1 MRQAF
6 QVSVS
11 ATPWTNQPSSEKV
24 IVVSDSAS
32 DGSKSL
38 VLQGT
43 VSAAPDNETVTLGAE
58 GRIEKE
64 STKTFTALVAAAL
77 SSSAAGTVSVYGQGS
92 AASGRVIVTTNP
104 SAGNTWT
111 VGLVGNTRTYT
122 FRSLASFTLLTGVA
136 ADVTTIVDNDYFDVT
151 ISGTVYRFWF
161 EVDGAGGTAPANPGT
176 LTKVSIDSTDTNAEV
191 AVTLEDSIESVITGF
206 TCSVSD
212 ATITCVK
219 DVLGAITFT
228 FADGAG
234 AAATGI
240 TNPSSVLGASD
251 TANVVTIGATASDTA
266 TNLDKAINDTG
277 TEGTHYGTGTTI
289 NEYLSSTVSGTIV
302 TITDK
307 IRCDRFLG
315 WTMTQSGTGLSLSAP
330 IGGVNGATLGTIA
343 VGASGIQ
350 DSFTLDNEDL
360 NAVTANFPGTITPTF
375 DAILVGGAP
384 FRVYAARGSGS
395 NVVFKIMG
403 GHSASKCT
411 EEILTGLTAGSS
423 TYEVKP
429 VVATGAYAGFEYI
442 KPICTSNGNSSPIQL
457 AAYVVSG

>member
-11 ATPWTNQPSSEKV
+11 ATPWTNQPASEKV
-24 IVVSDSAS
+24 IVVSGSAS

-43 VSAAPDNETVTLGAE
+43 VSGSPDNETVTLGSE

-77 SSSAAGTVSVYGQGS
+77 NSSAAGTVSIYGQGT

-104 SAGNTWT
+104 SPGNTWT
-111 VGLVGNTRTYT
+111 VGLVGNTRAYR
-122 FRSLASFTLLTGVA
+122 FVA
-136 ADVTTIVDNDYFDVT
+136 KGQATIVCGNAASLTTGDYFDLVL
-151 ISGTVYRFWF
+151 SGGSTKRFWYNI
-161 EVDGAGGTAPANPGT
+161 ASGGGAPADPGGG
-176 LTKVSIDSTDTNAEV
+176 LT
-191 AVTLEDSIESVITGF
+191 VI
-206 TCSVSD
+206 
-212 ATITCVK
+212 
-219 DVLGAITFT
+219 AI
-228 FADGAG
+228 GG
-234 AAATGI
+234 
-240 TNPSSVLGASD
+240 SD
-251 TANVVTIGATASDTA
+251 TAAQVASATEAILEVVTNLTCTVDTATVTVNYDIWGTMTFTDGNTAFAITSVSPGYADTANDVTIGATASDTA

-289 NEYLSSTVSGTIV
+289 NEYLISTVSGTIV

-307 IRCDRFLG
+307 LRCDRFLG

-330 IGGVNGATLGTIA
+330 IGGVNGTTLGTIGI
-343 VGASGIQ
+343 GATGIQ
-350 DSFTLDNEDL
+350 DAFNLDNESL
-360 NAVTANFPGTITPTF
+360 NASPANFPGTITPTF
-375 DAILVGGAP
+375 DAIFVGGAP

-403 GHSASKCT
+403 GHSSATCT

-423 TYEVKP
+423 TFEVKP

-442 KPICTSNGNSSPIQL
+442 KPVCTSNGNSSPIQL
-457 AAYVVSG
+457 AAFVVSG